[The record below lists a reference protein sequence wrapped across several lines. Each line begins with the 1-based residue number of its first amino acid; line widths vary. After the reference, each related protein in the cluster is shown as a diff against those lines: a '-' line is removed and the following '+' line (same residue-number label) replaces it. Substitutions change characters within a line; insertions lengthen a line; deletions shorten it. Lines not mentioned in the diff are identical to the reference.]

1 MSERPFGSLSPQEAQ
16 AKSVEARR
24 RNKEALQATDLI
36 PEQKIEAAMQKKA
49 IGGDVNAAREYREW
63 LKINRAAGAGGIN
76 GDILRAVSDRWGK
89 AGLDTLNALVL
100 GADPADAARAAED
113 LELLGPPFDSKTDE
127 WRQPSHKELERQM
140 KRGWDS
146 YCSARKKL
154 GLGLP
159 PNQQQDERG
168 MYAVPDLI
176 ET

>member
-24 RNKEALQATDLI
+24 RNKEARQATDLT

-49 IGGDVNAAREYREW
+49 MAGDVNAAREYREW
-63 LKINRAAGAGGIN
+63 LKLNQAVGAGIN
-76 GDILRAVSDRWGK
+76 EDIIEVLSDRWGR
-89 AGLDTLNALVL
+89 AGRDVLRALCE
-100 GADPADAARAAED
+100 GDPDDVVRAAAD
-113 LELLGPPFDSKTDE
+113 LELLGPPFDPKTGE
-127 WRQPSHKELERQM
+127 WRQPSRIALERQM
-140 KRGWDS
+140 KCGWDS
-146 YCSARKKL
+146 YCRARERL